1 MLVFIST
8 IIPKLQI
15 IKDYNILMSYLYS
28 NSKLVCNL
36 FYKKLIHSYL
46 QTIEMSA
53 FLSRKFGKL
62 LKLTILCAKVELIPY
77 QNDRI

>member
-15 IKDYNILMSYLYS
+15 IKDYNILISYLYS

-36 FYKKLIHSYL
+36 FYKKLIYSHL
-46 QTIEMSA
+46 QTIALLA
-53 FLSRKFGKL
+53 FLSRKLGKQF
-62 LKLTILCAKVELIPY
+62 KLTILCAKVELIPY